1 MANTD
6 NAYTKEYAVSLD
18 KQDELAPYRNEF
30 YIKEGS
36 IYFDGNSL
44 GLLSKRAEQTLL
56 RLLDSWKHFGIDGWT
71 QGEHPWFYLSE
82 SLGKSLAPLV
92 GGSPEEVIVTGSTTV
107 NLHQLVSTF
116 YQPDSKKTKILADEL
131 NFPSD
136 IYALKSQL
144 SLKGYDPS
152 EHLVEVSSSDGHT
165 LTEEDMINEMK
176 DDIALIVLPSVLYRS
191 GQILDMKRLTAE
203 AHKRNILIGFDLC
216 HSVGSIPHH
225 LSDWDVDFAFWC
237 NYKHLNGGPGGV
249 GGLYVNKKHF
259 GKHPGLA
266 GWFSSRKDKQF
277 DMEHT
282 LTPAEDAGAFQV
294 GTPHVLSLA
303 PLIGS
308 LSIFEEVGMEKI
320 RAKSLKLTQYL
331 MELIEHE
338 LTDYG
343 LTIQNPKEDHRRG
356 GHIYLEHPEAA
367 RICKA
372 LKEEK
377 IIPDYRTPNGIRL
390 APVALY
396 NTFEEV
402 WECVQI
408 LKKIMKEERYKKFKN
423 EREVVA

>member
-1 MANTD
+1 MGNSD
-6 NAYTKEYAVSLD
+6 NAYTREYAVNLD
-18 KQDELAPYRNEF
+18 KLDELAPYRQEF
-30 YIKEGS
+30 YVKEGS

-71 QGEHPWFYLSE
+71 QGENPWFYLSE

-92 GGSPEEVIVTGSTTV
+92 GGSPEEVIATGSTTV

-116 YQPDSKKTKILADEL
+116 YNPEGKKTKILADEL

-144 SLKGYDPS
+144 TLKGYDPS
-152 EHLVEVSSSDGHT
+152 EHLIEVKSFDGHT
-165 LTEEDMINEMK
+165 LNEEDIINEMK
-176 DDIALIVLPSVLYRS
+176 EDIALIVLPSVLYRS

-249 GGLYVNKKHF
+249 GGLFVNKKHF
-259 GKHPGLA
+259 GQHPGLA

-277 DMEHT
+277 DMDHT
-282 LTPAEDAGAFQV
+282 LTPAEDASAFQV

-331 MELIEHE
+331 MDLIEHE
-338 LTDYG
+338 LADYE
-343 LTIQNPKEDHRRG
+343 LTIQNPKEDHCRG

-402 WECVQI
+402 WDCVQI
-408 LKKIMKEERYKKFKN
+408 LKTIMKEERYLKFKN